1 MLVFTLNLPN
11 SGNFEMNHSPNAMS
25 DPFKYKKAANK
36 SIVAVEKI
44 VVAGSEWL
52 LMAESGPSKQ
62 WVSSSLNDRY

>member
-52 LMAESGPSKQ
+52 LMAESRHSTGK
-62 WVSSSLNDRY
+62 LANGC